1 MIVILYFLS
10 NSLAVNI
17 NALYVSILLCL
28 SDQEISIEYS
38 QSLTFFFPSGAV
50 IRSISSEK
58 LSFSFLSA
66 ASAS

>member
-17 NALYVSILLCL
+17 NALYVSKPLCL

-50 IRSISSEK
+50 ICSISSEK